1 MAEAEV
7 LVTAT
12 LDPRTVDIC
21 TKVSDSGIGI
31 PDGDTGSGFDKFFR
45 VTGGQRAGL
54 GAGLGLAICKAIA
67 EAHGGE
73 IGVTSEPGKGSTFW
87 FSIPAYTEHSESRV
101 DD

>member
-1 MAEAEV
+1 M
-7 LVTAT
+7 VTAF
-12 LDPRTVDIC
+12 LDSETGDIRTEVA
-21 TKVSDSGIGI
+21 DSGIGI
-31 PDGDTGSGFDKFFR
+31 PEGDTRSVFDKFFR

-87 FSIPAYTEHSESRV
+87 FTIPAYTEHS
-101 DD
+101 